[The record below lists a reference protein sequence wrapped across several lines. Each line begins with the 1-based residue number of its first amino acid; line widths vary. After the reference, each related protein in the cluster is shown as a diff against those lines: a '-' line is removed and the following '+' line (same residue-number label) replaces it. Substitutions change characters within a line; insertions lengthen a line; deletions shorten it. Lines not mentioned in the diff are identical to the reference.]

1 MRIKSIGIVL
11 LMFSLFVNVALAQ
24 KKKGKSKATETVEIT
39 VNESC
44 TFRETSEKIKVDVA
58 PYKLDRITSSKI
70 HYKAYTQVKEVAIP
84 IYHSSK
90 YKFVINAEGMPT
102 GVQMKITDKPHKV
115 STAKVLQESS
125 GKSFTYE
132 TPSDFEGTRVYL
144 SIKIP
149 GDPEYNNHVRNRGCI
164 LIGSGYEDVDF

>member
-1 MRIKSIGIVL
+1 
-11 LMFSLFVNVALAQ
+11 
-24 KKKGKSKATETVEIT
+24 
-39 VNESC
+39 
-44 TFRETSEKIKVDVA
+44 
-58 PYKLDRITSSKI
+58 
-70 HYKAYTQVKEVAIP
+70 
-84 IYHSSK
+84 
-90 YKFVINAEGMPT
+90 MPT

-164 LIGSGYEDVDF
+164 LIGSGYEDVDFLKTKM